1 MSEQIIGRSESLSI
15 IPDLTIRNIGK
26 ISVEL
31 KLIFIARK
39 PQLHSGKVEFRKL
52 GSNSHNNIVCDKSN
66 TIILEFLT
74 YKDHFMIYEM
84 DTEFN
89 EKFYATL

>member
-1 MSEQIIGRSESLSI
+1 MRDISYTHINITLSEQIIDRSESSSI

-39 PQLHSGKVEFRKL
+39 PQLHSRR
-52 GSNSHNNIVCDKSN
+52 SNSEN
-66 TIILEFLT
+66 
-74 YKDHFMIYEM
+74 
-84 DTEFN
+84 
-89 EKFYATL
+89 